1 MPNLPTGPDDD
12 DLLDTADDG
21 LPGDGLPRDVADTDD
36 VMDLLGQLDE
46 PAEDYVTD
54 RMIADVP
61 GVEGDASPPMAVVE
75 NPQAKQQ
82 LITTAPPPRTQEV
95 RTLTDLQTISAEP
108 PTILAPPPEPVV
120 DIRKQF
126 EQFDAIAQEVIQGT
140 RHDRQETQ
148 DAINLCRGEIQK
160 SVNNGQNPSRM
171 WVDNLTKALEIKA
184 TVNLTAIKALEAK
197 AKLLAATKAG
207 IQVGIQNNNQ
217 QANVSTQADNSLV
230 DLLNSNPLDGGGEDE
245 F

>member
-1 MPNLPTGPDDD
+1 MPDLPIEPDDE
-12 DLLDTADDG
+12 DLLDTFQPDDG
-21 LPGDGLPRDVADTDD
+21 PPQDVADLDD
-36 VMDLLGQLDE
+36 EMKGLLGQLDE
-46 PAEDYVTD
+46 TSEDYVTE
-54 RMIADVP
+54 RMVADVP
-61 GVEGDASPPMAVVE
+61 GVEGDTSPPMAVVE
-75 NPQAKQQ
+75 NPQAGEPAPV
-82 LITTAPPPRTQEV
+82 APPPKTQEV
-95 RTLTDLQTISAEP
+95 RSLTDLQTVEAEAP
-108 PTILAPPPEPVV
+108 VVLAPPPEPVV

-126 EQFDAIAQEVIQGT
+126 EQFDAIAEEVVQGT

-160 SVNNGQNPSRM
+160 AVNNGQNPSRM

-207 IQVGIQNNNQ
+207 VQVGIQNVNQ
-217 QANVSTQADNSLV
+217 QANVTTQADSSLV

>member
-1 MPNLPTGPDDD
+1 MTQEDDED
-12 DLLDTADDG
+12 DLFDTEGPPQDVDDLDAETRG
-21 LPGDGLPRDVADTDD
+21 
-36 VMDLLGQLDE
+36 LLGQLDE
-46 PAEDYVTD
+46 PDPDYVID
-54 RMIADVP
+54 KMMADAPVI
-61 GVEGDASPPMAVVE
+61 EGDASPPMAVVINQKANE
-75 NPQAKQQ
+75 
-82 LITTAPPPRTQEV
+82 PPTPVEVPKTQEV
-95 RTLTDLQTISAEP
+95 RRLDTLQTVEAEQHV
-108 PTILAPPPEPVV
+108 TITPVEPVV

-126 EQFDAIAQEVIQGT
+126 EQFDAIAEEVVQGT

-160 SVNNGQNPSRM
+160 AVNNGQNPSRM

-217 QANVSTQADNSLV
+217 ANVSTMADNSLV
-230 DLLNSNPLDGGGEDE
+230 DLLNSNPLDDSGEDE